1 MTLQNY
7 LVIVIGENDNNSPSI
22 KQQVT
27 AEYQAGEVIFA
38 HAPIGSNNIV
48 TMNGLY
54 DALTNSMYDFVIVA
68 MSSALDKTD
77 IERAVAKFDEER
89 DTSQKP
95 LLRKCAGSL
104 TLEWRGQYDFASAIV
119 VAKRVDLFDALKA
132 KMTRGST
139 RTKGENA

>member
-7 LVIVIGENDNNSPSI
+7 LVIVIGENDNNFPSI

-27 AEYQAGEVIFA
+27 AEYQVGEVIFA

-48 TMNGLY
+48 TM
-54 DALTNSMYDFVIVA
+54 LTNSMYDFVIVA
-68 MSSALDKTD
+68 MASALDKTD
-77 IERAVAKFDEER
+77 IERAVAKFEEER
-89 DTSQKP
+89 DTSQKL
-95 LLRKCAGSL
+95 LLRKGAGSF

-132 KMTRGST
+132 KMTRGQIPAT
-139 RTKGENA
+139 LT